1 MKLLAKIVKAS
12 FARVVKSDAKPKPH
26 KSEKANKEPAV
37 VPDMPDL
44 PVKDT
49 DSEVAALPVTAAD
62 PDFENLLVAAPPP
75 PSKEAYQAAYDE
87 LVIAAQDEV
96 AALLNDARNEALA
109 ILRDA
114 EAKARELRD
123 QAWDDGYSSA
133 YSQTKEEVGEIIAK
147 ANSDA
152 EGVEARLVSERE
164 QYLQKLE
171 RQMLGVALDVAGKI
185 LSKELDTDNQ
195 AYLSMLREAVSRMPS
210 EDFVSIRLH
219 PEEYERFFKTKET
232 KLKTLK
238 GQVTAKLIPD
248 PSLDRYDALI
258 ESPSGVIDAGA
269 DTQLE
274 QMKMNF
280 GL

>member
-1 MKLLAKIVKAS
+1 MRLLAKIVKAG
-12 FARVVKSDAKPKPH
+12 FARVVKSDAKTKPD
-26 KSEKANKEPAV
+26 KTEEKKKQPNIPLEERL
-37 VPDMPDL
+37 PDSPEISLDL
-44 PVKDT
+44 SDA
-49 DSEVAALPVTAAD
+49 E
-62 PDFENLLVAAPPP
+62 PDFENISVTAP
-75 PSKEAYQAAYDE
+75 PSKEAYQAAYDD

-96 AALLNDARNEALA
+96 AALLDDARNEALT

-123 QAWDDGYSSA
+123 QAWDEGYSAA
-133 YSQTKEEVGEIIAK
+133 YSQTKEEFGEIIAK
-147 ANSDA
+147 TNRDA
-152 EGVEARLVSERE
+152 GEVETRIVSERE
-164 QYLQKLE
+164 QYLQNLE

-185 LSKELDTDNQ
+185 LSTELDTDNQ
-195 AYLSMLREAVSRMPS
+195 AYISMLREAVSRMPS

-238 GQVTAKLIPD
+238 GQVLAKLIPD
-248 PSLDRYDALI
+248 PSLNRYDALI

-274 QMKMNF
+274 QMKQNF